1 MIEDQQQTSLE
12 GKKPLPIQRLMS
24 AKERPKNNLIGQ

>member
-1 MIEDQQQTSLE
+1 MMEDEQRTSLE
-12 GKKPLPIQRLMS
+12 AKNPLPIQRLMS